1 MTRVIIAGGA
11 GFLGSHLAE
20 TLLKEG
26 YDITVVDDLSSG
38 LESNVSSIINNIDFI
53 KSDIADFDNSE
64 HFDVLINLASR
75 ASRVEWETYPVEVA
89 LSNSLGNNNLIK
101 LALQNKAL
109 YIYASSSEVY
119 GDPNLV
125 PTPETFIGKVST
137 TGSRSPY
144 DEGKRFGEALVKAYE
159 REYGLKNIIIRL
171 FNTYGPRM
179 RGGDFYGRVID
190 RFIQQAIRGESLTV
204 YGNGMQT
211 RSFTYVSDSADAI
224 SLLIRRGNSGEIYNV
239 GNDNEIT
246 IINLA
251 RIILEITRSTSEIK
265 FLPLPPF
272 DPMRRSADMSKL
284 RSLGFTHM
292 VSLIKGIEMMIKENY
307 SNGMLK
313 TR

>member
-20 TLLKEG
+20 ILLRDG
-26 YDITVVDDLSSG
+26 YDVTVVDDLSSG
-38 LESNVSSIINNIDFI
+38 LESNILTIMDNIQFI
-53 KSDIADFDNSE
+53 KSNIADFEYSDS
-64 HFDVLINLASR
+64 FDVLINLASR

-101 LALQNKAL
+101 LALRNKAL

-119 GDPNLV
+119 GDPEEV

-190 RFIQQAIRGESLTV
+190 RFIQQATKGESLTV

-211 RSFTYVSDSADAI
+211 RSFTYVSDTVNAL
-224 SLLIRRGNSGEIYNV
+224 SLLIRKGNSGEIYNV
-239 GNDNEIT
+239 GTNKEVT
-246 IINLA
+246 IIGLA
-251 RIILEITRSTSEIK
+251 KIILDITKSSSEIK
-265 FLPLPPF
+265 FLPMPPF
-272 DPMRRSADMSKL
+272 DPMRRSADISKL
-284 RSLGFTHM
+284 KSLGFSH
-292 VSLIKGIEMMIKENY
+292 VVPLKVGIEMTIKKMNQAVC
-307 SNGMLK
+307 
-313 TR
+313 